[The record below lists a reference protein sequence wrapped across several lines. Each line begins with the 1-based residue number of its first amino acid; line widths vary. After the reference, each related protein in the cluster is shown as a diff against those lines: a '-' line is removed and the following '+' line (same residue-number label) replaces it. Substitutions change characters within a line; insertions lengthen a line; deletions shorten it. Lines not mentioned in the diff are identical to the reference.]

1 MLAERAATWPQQWM
15 AEGFEKGHESGLRE
29 ALTEQIQE
37 KFGTLDSR
45 YVELIAKAPEEQ
57 LKLWLKRILN
67 ASAVSD
73 LFKS

>member
-15 AEGFEKGHESGLRE
+15 AEGIEKGLRE
-29 ALTEQIQE
+29 ALTELIEE

-45 YVELIAKAPEEQ
+45 YSELIADAPEEQ
-57 LKLWLKRILN
+57 LKLWLKRILD
-67 ASAVSD
+67 ATAVSD